1 MAIRHSRE
9 RHISPCSIASDSRA
23 VEMRSCRCIETWH
36 VDTGARADVG
46 PTLQG
51 GTACVV
57 SNAKFA
63 ASVDPSP
70 QTSGPEAVDAGQSS
84 ASKARYKS
92 GGDVRRHWSLSR
104 TSRSGTLHAWVP
116 RACAGC
122 GVRMRDVMR
131 PTPRV
136 QRAFVLRPLAHPSG
150 TSSCTSVPELASREI
165 HSRSWQ
171 QDAIASR
178 GTSGC
183 LQASATHTPFP
194 IIA

>member
-1 MAIRHSRE
+1 MAIRRSRE

-23 VEMRSCRCIETWH
+23 VEMHSCRCIETWH

-70 QTSGPEAVDAGQSS
+70 QTSFPEAVDAGQSS

-136 QRAFVLRPLAHPSG
+136 QRAFVLPSKWHLKLCQSWLLGKSTVEAGSRMPSRHVAQAGACRLPLRILLFRS
-150 TSSCTSVPELASREI
+150 SRET
-165 HSRSWQ
+165 
-171 QDAIASR
+171 A
-178 GTSGC
+178 
-183 LQASATHTPFP
+183 AT
-194 IIA
+194 